1 MVVDDSLSNRK
12 ALSITAQQLGYKTI
26 TAIDGQ
32 DALEQIKQ
40 NIPDL
45 ILSDLEM
52 PRVNGLELAK
62 AVRDDDELA
71 HIPFVM
77 ITSRATNKHR
87 KQAQL
92 AGANDYLI
100 KPVDR
105 ETLQNH
111 LEKWLK

>member
-12 ALSITAQQLGYKTI
+12 ALSITAQQLGYKTV

-32 DALEQIKQ
+32 DAFDQMKKRS
-40 NIPDL
+40 PDL

-52 PRVNGLELAK
+52 PRVNGLELAQ
-62 AVRDDDELA
+62 AIRNDEELS

-87 KQAQL
+87 KQAKI
-92 AGANDYLI
+92 AGANDYLV